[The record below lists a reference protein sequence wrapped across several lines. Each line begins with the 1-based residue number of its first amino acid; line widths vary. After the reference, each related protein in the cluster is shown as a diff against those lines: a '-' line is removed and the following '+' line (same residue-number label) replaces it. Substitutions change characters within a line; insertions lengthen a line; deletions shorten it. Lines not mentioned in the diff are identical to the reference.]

1 MKTLC
6 FDEYVPVPSNDILHQ
21 ASCHIL
27 LPWKIFHR
35 LALSLEDVV
44 LISVSK
50 GLYEGK
56 SFIGRAWLSPINAVQ
71 WDPTVY
77 VEQKS
82 SPSVNVGWELTQYDP
97 SELASVD
104 LAFVNIT
111 TNNPIAKS
119 FMEYL
124 LVQRI
129 PVVFNTV
136 NYVRFRSEVIELY
149 AASSETPTRVGEFS
163 RTTKIIYLDQ
173 IMNVSVKHHLFSS
186 DTLHWQSKGWRS
198 YHKKPF
204 DTICEFFDSSLE
216 YGYVQGI
223 LLCGPSGSGKT
234 CTVRMA
240 ASYSNVP
247 LFEFQGKN
255 VNAFEYFGQ
264 AEQSLRTLFS
274 SARKCRSALIF
285 IDDLDRLCPKRY
297 ESSQNLYSRIV
308 SQLSY
313 LLDKLRKDITNSRI
327 LCVGATSRPYV
338 VDASLRISGRLE
350 KEVVLLPP
358 SEEERQ
364 ELVSDFLKCYRCE
377 MDTPFVSYLAHL
389 SNGFV
394 GIDFSQV
401 FLESLRD
408 WASSSNVGLSETLL
422 EKIRKHTPALLR
434 GPYTL
439 EIPPVS
445 WNDIGGYE
453 DVKQRL
459 KMAVEWPRKYSSLW
473 KHFHLKAP
481 RGILLQGPPGCSKTT
496 LVKATANESGLP
508 ILYLSG
514 ADLYSCYLGESESI
528 LRMAFEIARSVSPSI
543 LFIDELDSVLGKRE
557 LETEGNLVKE
567 RLLSTFL
574 TEMDGIVSAE
584 QVLVIGASN
593 RADLLDDALL
603 RPGRFDEIIQV
614 GLPDALSRKRIFE
627 IYLRGISFDSFTWD
641 ELIESTQG
649 CSGAEIANICRQ
661 TIFHAMRHDREE
673 LTLEDLRFVLE
684 ELKYRRKEK
693 TES

>member
-129 PVVFNTV
+129 PVVFNVSTLFCSLFLINYLVFQTV

-198 YHKKPF
+198 YHKKTF

-234 CTVRMA
+234 CTVSINGYCRTKHLFLKVRMA

-338 VDASLRISGRLE
+338 VDASLRISG
-350 KEVVLLPP
+350 
-358 SEEERQ
+358 
-364 ELVSDFLKCYRCE
+364 
-377 MDTPFVSYLAHL
+377 
-389 SNGFV
+389 
-394 GIDFSQV
+394 
-401 FLESLRD
+401 
-408 WASSSNVGLSETLL
+408 
-422 EKIRKHTPALLR
+422 KH
-434 GPYTL
+434 
-439 EIPPVS
+439 
-445 WNDIGGYE
+445 
-453 DVKQRL
+453 
-459 KMAVEWPRKYSSLW
+459 
-473 KHFHLKAP
+473 
-481 RGILLQGPPGCSKTT
+481 
-496 LVKATANESGLP
+496 
-508 ILYLSG
+508 
-514 ADLYSCYLGESESI
+514 
-528 LRMAFEIARSVSPSI
+528 
-543 LFIDELDSVLGKRE
+543 
-557 LETEGNLVKE
+557 
-567 RLLSTFL
+567 
-574 TEMDGIVSAE
+574 
-584 QVLVIGASN
+584 
-593 RADLLDDALL
+593 
-603 RPGRFDEIIQV
+603 
-614 GLPDALSRKRIFE
+614 
-627 IYLRGISFDSFTWD
+627 
-641 ELIESTQG
+641 
-649 CSGAEIANICRQ
+649 IC
-661 TIFHAMRHDREE
+661 
-673 LTLEDLRFVLE
+673 
-684 ELKYRRKEK
+684 K
-693 TES
+693 